1 MGDPFSDRCIR
12 HDKELRS
19 RVKLLGRMLGDVVRS
34 ESGEAVYHTVERLRR
49 GYINLRRK
57 DDPARRRRLVRLVEK
72 TPADQLTPVIRA
84 FNLYFQLVNIAE
96 EVFQHRQRRH
106 IAGHT
111 RDALWH
117 GSFDRTL
124 RELQDEEISADELR
138 TILQQTTYIP
148 VFTAHPTEA
157 KRRVILGLLRRVFV
171 ATQKLDEP
179 KQLLDQKQ
187 RIHAELQTLIQ
198 TLWKTEE
205 MRAARPEVQLE
216 IQNGLY
222 YFRESLFAAI
232 PEVYRR
238 LGNAVQRIYGVDDC
252 QLPAVLRFG
261 SWIGGDRDGNPFVT
275 PEVTWQALLQYQ
287 QTAVDEYIRR
297 INQLIGELT
306 HAQSFCEPTDAIRKS
321 MAQDEALC
329 VATLNETRKRFPA
342 EPYRRKLYL
351 MRHRLEHNRA
361 YLDARLE
368 GRDTVRSV
376 IAYAGEEELLRDLD
390 LFVFALFLHNGHPRL
405 EIRRLDIDN
414 QAPREPRREPFFH
427 TWHILRRPVAGDND
441 LVMGVIKSVERVE
454 ELFLRGFFTRDKMDI
469 VNKKH
474 VNVTVHR
481 TELIGGFRAYG
492 LYQLISELFT

>member
-19 RVKLLGRMLGDVVRS
+19 RVKLLGKMLGDVVRS

-49 GYINLRRK
+49 GYINLRK
-57 DDPARRRRLVRLVEK
+57 EDDPVRRRRVVRLVEK

-124 RELQDEEISADELR
+124 RELREEEISADELR

-187 RIHAELQTLIQ
+187 RVHAELQTLIQ

-205 MRAARPEVQLE
+205 MRAARPEVQ
-216 IQNGLY
+216 
-222 YFRESLFAAI
+222 R
-232 PEVYRR
+232 
-238 LGNAVQRIYGVDDC
+238 
-252 QLPAVLRFG
+252 
-261 SWIGGDRDGNPFVT
+261 
-275 PEVTWQALLQYQ
+275 
-287 QTAVDEYIRR
+287 
-297 INQLIGELT
+297 
-306 HAQSFCEPTDAIRKS
+306 
-321 MAQDEALC
+321 
-329 VATLNETRKRFPA
+329 
-342 EPYRRKLYL
+342 
-351 MRHRLEHNRA
+351 
-361 YLDARLE
+361 
-368 GRDTVRSV
+368 
-376 IAYAGEEELLRDLD
+376 
-390 LFVFALFLHNGHPRL
+390 
-405 EIRRLDIDN
+405 
-414 QAPREPRREPFFH
+414 
-427 TWHILRRPVAGDND
+427 
-441 LVMGVIKSVERVE
+441 
-454 ELFLRGFFTRDKMDI
+454 
-469 VNKKH
+469 
-474 VNVTVHR
+474 
-481 TELIGGFRAYG
+481 
-492 LYQLISELFT
+492 